1 MEQVNYEN
9 QLIESFNQMW
19 DKYPEPVQL
28 IHRSF
33 RILAVN
39 ESCRLLG
46 GVAGVICCA
55 DNDCKPHPG
64 CRAMLAL
71 KTNEAQVV
79 ARERE
84 GTQITGYWIPVAGAT
99 DYYIHFGNG
108 MKDYMN
114 KLAKQKDGELCP
126 GDN

>member
-1 MEQVNYEN
+1 MDQANREN
-9 QLIESFNQMW
+9 QLVESFNLMW
-19 DKYPEPVQL
+19 GKHPEPVML

-39 ESCRLLG
+39 ESCQLRG
-46 GVAGVICCA
+46 GKAGVICCA

-79 ARERE
+79 SQEFE
-84 GTQITGYWIPVAGAT
+84 GKPITGYWVPVAGVP

-108 MKDYMN
+108 INDHYNKAVIKKDY
-114 KLAKQKDGELCP
+114 ETCSS
-126 GDN
+126 DN